1 MKTDTQNQ
9 SVPLSSLLILVDTAE
24 SNREKMSVKFE
35 HISEM
40 LDKCKNGYTD
50 GLIHNIKCELDDIR
64 EVVMA

>member
-9 SVPLSSLLILVDTAE
+9 SVHTDE

-35 HISEM
+35 HISAM

-50 GLIHNIKCELDDIR
+50 GLIHTIKCELDDIR
-64 EVVMA
+64 EVVKA